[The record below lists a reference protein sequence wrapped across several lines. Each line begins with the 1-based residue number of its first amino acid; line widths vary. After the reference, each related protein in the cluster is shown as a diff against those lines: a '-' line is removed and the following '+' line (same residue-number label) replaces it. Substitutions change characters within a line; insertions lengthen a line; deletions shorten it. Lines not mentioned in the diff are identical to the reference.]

1 MKQKLPLLLGTALL
15 VGAALLGAQF
25 CQPAAVQAEPQA
37 SNPDIKNPIDKFILQ
52 RLDAEKITPS
62 PLCTDEEF
70 VRRIYVDVC
79 GVVPTSSQ
87 VKGFLADRTPD
98 KRAKLIDALL
108 KSPRYAESWSVV
120 WSDMLRE
127 HSNSKPKE
135 GTERGSYREWVREAL
150 SKNMPYDQFAR
161 ELITATG
168 NAEVNAAANFYLRD
182 EGNRVE
188 TVNTVSTVFMGTR
201 MACAQ
206 CHDHP
211 FDKWTQQ
218 DFHSV
223 MAFFG
228 RVNVQPDPVAT
239 LLKIE
244 ANEKRLP
251 EEGRKLLE
259 PYFKEA
265 HEAQDKVKLKAQTLA
280 APGAENNAAM
290 GGGMGKEM
298 GMGGK
303 DMGMEMPML
312 GSRKNVLAEID
323 KTASKETAQALKKAF
338 QQHQSRI
345 VIERPNGDY
354 HMPAEGDGAKKKGQ
368 NGGDVVPAIF
378 PWDPTKKAEGP
389 GSRRKALAEFV
400 TGSRQFAAVE
410 VNRLWFQVMGHGIV
424 DPIDDFREKNAPSH
438 PELLDYLTD
447 EFIQS
452 KFDNQHVLRL
462 IFNSST
468 YQRSTIPTTN
478 NRSDATLYSHMKLRR
493 MSAEEMFDSILVA
506 TGHDNG
512 LEGMTL
518 DIKSLAQKARYTDK
532 KQEMLWAADLP
543 TPARTGSFMNLF
555 NQPNREQTTVKRD
568 DAGSISQALELMN
581 GRTINDAVRNSPL
594 AASLISE
601 KASPQQV
608 ITELYLSALSRQP
621 SVRELNFLGATIK
634 NGTVTREW
642 IDDTYWSLLN
652 SREFTFIK

>member
-1 MKQKLPLLLGTALL
+1 MKQKLPILLGTALL
-15 VGAALLGAQF
+15 VGAAIVSAQF
-25 CQPAAVQAEPQA
+25 YQPNVVQAEPSA
-37 SNPDIKNPIDKFILQ
+37 SNPDIKNPIDKFVLQ
-52 RLDAEKITPS
+52 RLEAEKISPS
-62 PLCTDEEF
+62 PICTDEEF
-70 VRRIYVDVC
+70 VRRIYVDIC
-79 GVVPTSSQ
+79 GVIPTSSQ
-87 VKGFLADRTPD
+87 VKGFLSDRGAD
-98 KRAKLIDALL
+98 KREKLIDALL
-108 KSPRYAESWSVV
+108 KTPRYAEAWSVV
-120 WSDMLRE
+120 WSDLLRE

-135 GTERGSYREWVREAL
+135 GTERGSYRAWVRESLA
-150 SKNMPYDQFAR
+150 KNEPYDQFAR

-223 MAFFG
+223 MSFFG
-228 RVNVQPDPVAT
+228 RVNVQADPVAT

-244 ANEKRLP
+244 ADEKRLP

-265 HEAQDKVKLKAQTLA
+265 HEAEDKIKLKNQQLS
-280 APGAENNAAM
+280 APGDGNMNA
-290 GGGMGKEM
+290 GMGKDM

-303 DMGMEMPML
+303 DMGMDMPML

-345 VIERPNGDY
+345 VIERQNGDY
-354 HMPAEGDGAKKKGQ
+354 HMPADGDGAKKKGQ
-368 NGGDVVPAIF
+368 NGGDIVPAIF
-378 PWDPTKKAEGP
+378 PWDPTKEAKGP
-389 GSRRKALAEFV
+389 GSRRKALADFV
-400 TGSRQFAAVE
+400 TGSRQFAAVQ
-410 VNRLWFQVMGHGIV
+410 VNRLWFEVMGHGIV

-447 EFIQS
+447 EFIKA
-452 KFDNQHVLRL
+452 KFDNQHILKL

-468 YQRSTIPTTN
+468 YQRSTIPTTA
-478 NRSDATLYSHMKLRR
+478 NRADTTLYSHMKLRR
-493 MSAEEMFDSILVA
+493 LSAEAMFDSVLVA

-512 LEGMTL
+512 LEGMNL
-518 DIKSLAQKARYTDK
+518 DIKSLAQKARYVDK
-532 KQEMLWAADLP
+532 KQEMQWAADLP

-568 DAGSISQALELMN
+568 EAGSISQALELMN
-581 GRTINDAVRNSPL
+581 GRTINDAVRNSPM
-594 AASLISE
+594 AANLITE
-601 KASPQQV
+601 KATPQQA
-608 ITELYLSALSRQP
+608 ITELYLSVLSRQP
-621 SVRELNFLGATIK
+621 SVRELNFLGSTTK